1 MGVLVDLLVKV
12 NSFCIRLFI
21 YFIHNNVGLE
31 KNNDCARRNYFSSNH
46 LDPPKEII
54 VTEARLNQLA
64 KYKREKRKYEKKS
77 DDYWQNEIYTK
88 RIHLNCTSR
97 EE

>member
-1 MGVLVDLLVKV
+1 MPQLLVDLLVKV

-31 KNNDCARRNYFSSNH
+31 KNNDCACRDYFSSNH

-54 VTEARLNQLA
+54 VTEVRLNQLA
-64 KYKREKRKYEKKS
+64 KYKRKYEKK
-77 DDYWQNEIYTK
+77 K
-88 RIHLNCTSR
+88 R
-97 EE
+97 